1 LRLAKIADLVNVI
14 LTIQGENKYRLKI
27 HAVNLPIFNAL
38 VSPGGHLV
46 IFRGLWDRMENAE
59 ELASVLDHELHYI
72 LKRHVT
78 GSLLE

>member
-1 LRLAKIADLVNVI
+1 MRLAKIADLVNVI

-46 IFRGLWDRMENAE
+46 IFRGLWDRMENAKSWPVYWTMNCTIFSN
-59 ELASVLDHELHYI
+59 AM
-72 LKRHVT
+72 
-78 GSLLE
+78 